1 MGSVT
6 AILQFKEVN
15 ECLPILFLHR
25 DSDKTRYES
34 YSLKAVPKNVCS
46 DRLNL
51 LRGLNK
57 ILPFC
62 TVCNGF
68 HKIPHGR

>member
-6 AILQFKEVN
+6 AILKFKEVN
-15 ECLPILFLHR
+15 ECLPVLSLHR
-25 DSDKTRYES
+25 GSDKTRYES
-34 YSLKAVPKNVCS
+34 CSLNAVAKNVCS

-62 TVCNGF
+62 TVCSGF
-68 HKIPHGR
+68 QKILYGR